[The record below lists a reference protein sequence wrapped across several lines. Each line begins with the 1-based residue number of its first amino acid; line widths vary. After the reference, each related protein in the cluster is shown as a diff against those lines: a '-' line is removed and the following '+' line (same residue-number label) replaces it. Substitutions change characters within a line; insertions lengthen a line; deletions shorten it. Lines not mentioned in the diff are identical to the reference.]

1 MTDISRRSFTLMTI
15 LSSLTGRVA
24 RLGRDIAPAGSQ
36 VSAPPIDGPDDL
48 PIEWIPAPYEQYGPG
63 LAKYG
68 NHDIAHRPSS
78 PLLTRVVI
86 HDTEETYD
94 TTIKLVQTPS
104 YLAWNYTL
112 RSSDGH
118 VAQHLDPQDVGWHS
132 GNWYYN
138 MHATGLEHEGRAV
151 EGMSWYTDAMYRS
164 SAALVRHLCRKYAVP
179 MTRGHIIG
187 HDEVPGID
195 TEHIKTMHWDPGP
208 YWNWARYFELLGCPL
223 TDGTT
228 DAEPQPGD
236 VVRILPDFASN
247 TQVYDGRVV
256 TGLNFVTARQA
267 PSQDAPAVVD
277 IGIRPGPATTEPSD
291 VGARLNTGAEYV
303 VAEVGGQ
310 DDEWIAVWYL
320 GAKAWLHNPVSQPV
334 VRVVPGA
341 RTVRVVSRT
350 SGYGRAFPEAS
361 AYPDPGWVQPDATL
375 PYVLD
380 PDQRYVV
387 IDPEPPTD
395 YYRSKTFGSP
405 PPTDHVDVIGQ
416 DRYVCVFLGH
426 RQGYLKVTDVRSDWL
441 GA

>member
-1 MTDISRRSFTLMTI
+1 MSYISRRSFTLVTM
-15 LSSLTGRVA
+15 LSPLTGRAA
-24 RLGRDIAPAGSQ
+24 RLGLGVAPAESQ
-36 VSAPPIDGPDDL
+36 VSAPPIDGPDGL

-94 TTIKLVQTPS
+94 TTIKLVQKPS

-118 VAQHLDPQDVGWHS
+118 VAQHLDPHDVGWHS

-164 SAALVRHLCRKYAVP
+164 SAALVRHLCRKYSVP

-320 GAKAWLHNPVSQPV
+320 GTKAWLHNPWHVSYRGRGRSGWSP
-334 VRVVPGA
+334 A
-341 RTVRVVSRT
+341 RQATDEPSR
-350 SGYGRAFPEAS
+350 
-361 AYPDPGWVQPDATL
+361 
-375 PYVLD
+375 
-380 PDQRYVV
+380 
-387 IDPEPPTD
+387 
-395 YYRSKTFGSP
+395 KP
-405 PPTDHVDVIGQ
+405 PPTRTPVGCSRTPPCRTCWIPISAMSSSIPSLRRTTTVPRPSAPHRPRITWTSSVRIDTCVSSWVIA
-416 DRYVCVFLGH
+416 
-426 RQGYLKVTDVRSDWL
+426 KAT
-441 GA
+441 